1 MGGIMVVDE
10 KDIAITS
17 AHIMT
22 IMISIFFYCIEVA
35 ISSLW
40 ISLHNSH
47 DLLDDHASYYT
58 GKPAHWTLTP
68 PNPTEPWPYQ
78 TPGPEALVLIQFF
91 SLRTKL

>member
-1 MGGIMVVDE
+1 MGGSYGPLVVDE

-47 DLLDDHASYYT
+47 DILDDHASYYT
-58 GKPAHWTLTP
+58 GKRFTP
-68 PNPTEPWPYQ
+68 DR
-78 TPGPEALVLIQFF
+78 PGFALV
-91 SLRTKL
+91 S

>member
-1 MGGIMVVDE
+1 MGGGPLVVDE

-40 ISLHNSH
+40 ISLHNTP

-58 GKPAHWTLTP
+58 GKLRCPLTLP
-68 PNPTEPWPYQ
+68 SLDAIEP
-78 TPGPEALVLIQFF
+78 
-91 SLRTKL
+91 

>member
-1 MGGIMVVDE
+1 MGGSFGPLVVDE
-10 KDIAITS
+10 KDIGITS

-47 DLLDDHASYYT
+47 DILDDHASYYT
-58 GKPAHWTLTP
+58 GKPA
-68 PNPTEPWPYQ
+68 Y
-78 TPGPEALVLIQFF
+78 PGPERNSLTATPNRKPGSDTIFQF
-91 SLRTKL
+91 TNETIN